1 MGALNDVV
9 QSGQVRYIG
18 ASSVCIISHSS
29 LLWVSFLII

>member
-29 LLWVSFLII
+29 LL